1 VTRAV
6 RRRAVVAMLAALA
19 ASAIAPASL
28 AQDPRAVQAQ
38 EVARGWLA
46 LADRQDAD
54 ATHRAAGAKFRE
66 ALTVE
71 RWRGALARERGPLG
85 ELVQRTVMSTQLMRT
100 LPGQPDGDYAL
111 VAFRSSWAGRS
122 LGREFV
128 SLEYEGGRWRVIGYV
143 IQ

>member
-1 VTRAV
+1 VTRAA
-6 RRRAVVAMLAALA
+6 RRRAVFAMLAALA
-19 ASAIAPASL
+19 ASSIAPASL

-71 RWRGALARERGPLG
+71 RWREALARERGPLG
-85 ELVQRTVMSTQLMRT
+85 ELVQRTVVSTKLTRT
-100 LPGQPDGDYAL
+100 LPGQPDGDYAI

-122 LGREFV
+122 LGRELV
-128 SLEYEGGRWRVIGYV
+128 SLEVEGARWRVIGYV

>member
-1 VTRAV
+1 
-6 RRRAVVAMLAALA
+6 MLAALA
-19 ASAIAPASL
+19 ASSIAPASL

-71 RWRGALARERGPLG
+71 RWREALARERGPRG
-85 ELVQRTVMSTQLMRT
+85 ELVQRTVVSTKLTRT

-111 VAFRSSWAGRS
+111 VAFRTSWTGKS
-122 LGREFV
+122 VGRELV
-128 SLEYEGGRWRVIGYV
+128 SLEYEGARWRVIGYV

>member
-1 VTRAV
+1 MTRAV

-19 ASAIAPASL
+19 ALSIAPAAL
-28 AQDPRAVQAQ
+28 AQNPRAVQAQ
-38 EVARGWLA
+38 EVAREWLA

-66 ALTVE
+66 ALTAE
-71 RWRGALARERGPLG
+71 RWREALKRVRGPLG
-85 ELVQRTVMSTQLMRT
+85 ETVQRTVMSTKLTRT

-111 VAFRSSWAGRS
+111 VAFRTSWTGKS
-122 LGREFV
+122 VGREFV
-128 SLEYEGGRWRVIGYV
+128 SLAYEDGRWWVIGYV